1 MALTKSIS
9 RDTSPR
15 DTLSRDDVRAS
26 ILQASIALMNEGGL
40 GALSMREVA
49 RRAGVSH
56 QAPYHYFADR
66 EAILAE
72 LAGDGFDR
80 LHDYMVSAVGLARN
94 SRADKNRALGEA
106 YIRFALNNPEVF
118 RLMFRAEMCDL
129 SRYPEAK
136 AKADRCFELVASTLG
151 AGPGVSIDDKG
162 SPDLVPVIAAWS
174 AAHGLATLMLE
185 GKLGEAFGETVDQ
198 REEAAR
204 RILAFTSQQFSR

>member
-1 MALTKSIS
+1 MTVTKTIS
-9 RDTSPR
+9 RDPNA
-15 DTLSRDDVRAS
+15 RDDVRAS
-26 ILQASIALMNEGGL
+26 ILNASMALMNEGGL

-56 QAPYHYFADR
+56 QAPYHYFTDR

-80 LHDYMVSAVGLARN
+80 LYDYMMSAIGLARN
-94 SRADKNRALGEA
+94 TRADKNRALGEA

-118 RLMFRAEMCDL
+118 RLMFRCEMVDL
-129 SRYPEAK
+129 LRYPDAK
-136 AKADRCFELVASTLG
+136 AKADRCFELVADTLG
-151 AGPGVSIDDKG
+151 AGAASTADKT

-185 GKLGEAFGETVDQ
+185 GKLGEAFGDTMDQ

-204 RILAFTSQQFSR
+204 RILAFTSQQFSK

>member
-1 MALTKSIS
+1 MTVTRAI
-9 RDTSPR
+9 
-15 DTLSRDDVRAS
+15 SRDDVRAS
-26 ILQASIALMNEGGL
+26 ILQASISLMNEGGL

-56 QAPYHYFADR
+56 QAPYHYFTDR

-80 LHDYMVSAVGLARN
+80 LYDYMVSAIGLARN
-94 SRADKNRALGEA
+94 TRAEKNRALGEA

-118 RLMFRAEMCDL
+118 RLMFRVEMCDL
-129 SRYPEAK
+129 TRYPDAK
-136 AKADRCFELVASTLG
+136 AKADKCFQLVADTLG
-151 AGPGVSIDDKG
+151 ANVGAASTTDKT

-185 GKLGEAFGETVDQ
+185 GKLGDAFGETMDQ

-204 RILAFTSQQFSR
+204 RILAFTSQQFSK

>member
-1 MALTKSIS
+1 MTVTRAI
-9 RDTSPR
+9 
-15 DTLSRDDVRAS
+15 SRDDVRAS
-26 ILQASIALMNEGGL
+26 ILQASISLMNEGGL

-56 QAPYHYFADR
+56 QAPYHYFTDR

-80 LHDYMVSAVGLARN
+80 LYDYMVSAIGLARN
-94 SRADKNRALGEA
+94 ARAEKNRALGEA

-118 RLMFRAEMCDL
+118 RLMFRVEMCDL
-129 SRYPEAK
+129 TRYPVAK
-136 AKADRCFELVASTLG
+136 AKADRCFQLVADTLG
-151 AGPGVSIDDKG
+151 AGTASATDKT

-185 GKLGEAFGETVDQ
+185 GKLGDAFGDTMDQ

-204 RILAFTSQQFSR
+204 RILAFTSQQFSK

>member
-1 MALTKSIS
+1 MTVTKSIS
-9 RDTSPR
+9 RD
-15 DTLSRDDVRAS
+15 DVRAT
-26 ILQASIALMNEGGL
+26 ILQASLSLMNEGGL

-80 LHDYMVSAVGLARN
+80 LYDYMVSAVGLARKD
-94 SRADKNRALGEA
+94 RAEKNRALGEA

-118 RLMFRAEMCDL
+118 RLMFRVEMCDL
-129 SRYPEAK
+129 KRYPDAK
-136 AKADRCFELVASTLG
+136 AKADRCFQLVADTLG
-151 AGPGVSIDDKG
+151 AGANASTASDKT

-185 GKLGEAFGETVDQ
+185 GKLGEAFGDTLDQ

-204 RILAFTSQQFSR
+204 RILAFTSQQFSK

>member
-1 MALTKSIS
+1 MTVTKTIS
-9 RDTSPR
+9 RDPNT
-15 DTLSRDDVRAS
+15 RDDVRAS
-26 ILQASIALMNEGGL
+26 ILQASLSLMNEGGL

-80 LHDYMVSAVGLARN
+80 LYDYMMSAVGLARN

-118 RLMFRAEMCDL
+118 RLMFRCEMVDL
-129 SRYPEAK
+129 LRYPDAK
-136 AKADRCFELVASTLG
+136 AKADRCFQLVADTLG
-151 AGPGVSIDDKG
+151 AGGGSTTDKT

-185 GKLGEAFGETVDQ
+185 GKLGDAFGDTMDQ

-204 RILAFTSQQFSR
+204 RILAFTSQQFSK

>member
-1 MALTKSIS
+1 MTVTRAI
-9 RDTSPR
+9 
-15 DTLSRDDVRAS
+15 SRDDVRAS
-26 ILQASIALMNEGGL
+26 ILQASISLMNEGGL

-56 QAPYHYFADR
+56 QAPYHYFTDR

-80 LHDYMVSAVGLARN
+80 LYDYMVSAIGLARN
-94 SRADKNRALGEA
+94 SRAEKNRALGEA

-118 RLMFRAEMCDL
+118 RLMFRVEMCDL
-129 SRYPEAK
+129 TRYPDAK
-136 AKADRCFELVASTLG
+136 AKADRCFQLVADTLG
-151 AGPGVSIDDKG
+151 AGTASTTDKT

-185 GKLGEAFGETVDQ
+185 GKLGDAFGDTMDQ

-204 RILAFTSQQFSR
+204 RILAFTSQQFSK

>member
-1 MALTKSIS
+1 MAVTKSI
-9 RDTSPR
+9 
-15 DTLSRDDVRAS
+15 SRDDVRAS
-26 ILQASIALMNEGGL
+26 ILQASLSLMNEGGL

-56 QAPYHYFADR
+56 QAPYHYFTDR

-80 LHDYMVSAVGLARN
+80 LYDYMVSAIGLVRN
-94 SRADKNRALGEA
+94 SRAEKNRALGEA

-118 RLMFRAEMCDL
+118 RLMFRVEMCDL
-129 SRYPEAK
+129 TRYPEAK
-136 AKADRCFELVASTLG
+136 AKADRCFQLVADTLG
-151 AGPGVSIDDKG
+151 AGGVSTTDKT
-162 SPDLVPVIAAWS
+162 SADLVPVIAAWS

-185 GKLGEAFGETVDQ
+185 GKLGDAFGDTIDQ

-204 RILAFTSQQFSR
+204 RILAFTSQQFSK